1 MTNNSE
7 GAETRKSRFL
17 DSENVRLI
25 SVQAQEIC
33 KFYRQ
38 KYKIDLVKGKYVKNA
53 LIKTIRHYIAYLKE
67 FDCRVTSV
75 DFYKVY
81 AWFSYFLAEEL
92 HSKDMQNGVL
102 KVAVW
107 IMCYTLKLNGRVITD
122 IEMIE
127 KILRLVQNELGD
139 RSKFGIGKNGLYM
152 IMKIVSIVEI
162 SNTDN

>member
-1 MTNNSE
+1 
-7 GAETRKSRFL
+7 
-17 DSENVRLI
+17 
-25 SVQAQEIC
+25 
-33 KFYRQ
+33 
-38 KYKIDLVKGKYVKNA
+38 
-53 LIKTIRHYIAYLKE
+53 
-67 FDCRVTSV
+67 
-75 DFYKVY
+75 
-81 AWFSYFLAEEL
+81 
-92 HSKDMQNGVL
+92 MQNGVL

-162 SNTDN
+162 SNADN